1 MPNMFFFIEIVGF
14 FSRTIGFADSL
25 YAAVGMFH
33 GKQMPQ
39 TGHWTK
45 GVPERYVSRETYVS
59 QGTFSLCTAAL
70 FDRKKNKRRIKRRL
84 RRVKLKQKLFSYYS
98 VCIDGDT
105 VR

>member
-1 MPNMFFFIEIVGF
+1 MPNTFFLIEIVGF
-14 FSRTIGFADSL
+14 FSRTIGSADSL

-59 QGTFSLCTAAL
+59 QGTFSLCTAVL
-70 FDRKKNKRRIKRRL
+70 FECKKTPHKATFTESEIKTG
-84 RRVKLKQKLFSYYS
+84 
-98 VCIDGDT
+98 II
-105 VR
+105 

>member
-1 MPNMFFFIEIVGF
+1 MPNTVFFIEIVGF

-45 GVPERYVSRETYVS
+45 EVPERYVSRET
-59 QGTFSLCTAAL
+59 FSLCTAAL
-70 FDRKKNKRRIKRRL
+70 FECKKTPHKATFTESEIKTE
-84 RRVKLKQKLFSYYS
+84 
-98 VCIDGDT
+98 II
-105 VR
+105 

>member
-1 MPNMFFFIEIVGF
+1 MPNTVFLIEIVGF

-33 GKQMPQ
+33 GKHMPQ

-45 GVPERYVSRETYVS
+45 GVPKRYVSRETYVS

-70 FDRKKNKRRIKRRL
+70 FECKNTPHKATFTESEIKTE
-84 RRVKLKQKLFSYYS
+84 
-98 VCIDGDT
+98 II
-105 VR
+105 

>member
-1 MPNMFFFIEIVGF
+1 MQCRIQFFFIEIVGF

-39 TGHWTK
+39 TGQWTK

-70 FDRKKNKRRIKRRL
+70 FECKKTPHKA
-84 RRVKLKQKLFSYYS
+84 
-98 VCIDGDT
+98 T
-105 VR
+105 VTESEIITEII